1 MTPFLLAALLSLPL
15 QDDDLEKLKARVKEL
30 EAERDRL
37 RAELELSRQDCFESA
52 KEIFELRQQI
62 KSAEPKTAD
71 KPPETVKK
79 SEGTGTTTV
88 EVGPDE
94 PIRGRVMFIDKEQGF
109 LLLNI
114 GKKEGVKVGYRFE
127 IVREVKEQ
135 GKRELTTRHLAVGEV
150 LKLVGAE
157 ENHSKV
163 KIVEGDLLSVQLEDE
178 AIAYRKT
185 KTGDAEPT
193 KEGSNT
199 RKAFKVSGRTNDVY
213 LLNYSGLDGA
223 KPATLVYAYRDKKFI
238 AKLRIDKV
246 EKDYSIARIVEG
258 TQSAE
263 IKEGDT
269 VEMQEVRIL
278 VVGRLK
284 YVHRSRGIFLNIG
297 AEEGAKVGMRMQ
309 VTRSGKRIGEVV
321 LDSVERY
328 WSTARISGETQV
340 DELKENDFVEE
351 IP

>member
-1 MTPFLLAALLSLPL
+1 MTPFLLAFLLSP
-15 QDDDLEKLKARVKEL
+15 QDDELERLKARVKEL
-30 EAERDRL
+30 EAECERL
-37 RAELELSRQDCFESA
+37 KASLENSRQECFDSA
-52 KEIFELRQQI
+52 KEIFELRQLL
-62 KSAEPKTAD
+62 KNAEPKTAV
-71 KPPETVKK
+71 KTTEPETKA
-79 SEGTGTTTV
+79 EPTNV
-88 EVGPDE
+88 EIGPDE
-94 PIRGRVMFIDKEQGF
+94 PLRGRVMFIDKEQGF

-163 KIVEGDLLSVQLEDE
+163 KIVEGELLSIQLEDE

-185 KTGDAEPT
+185 KTGDSEPV
-193 KEGSNT
+193 KEGT
-199 RKAFKVSGRTNDVY
+199 KRTFKISGRTNDVY

-223 KPATLVYAYRDKKFI
+223 KPATLVYVYRDKKLA

-246 EKDYSIARIVEG
+246 EKDYSIARVVEG
-258 TQSAE
+258 TQTAE
-263 IKEGDT
+263 LREGDA
-269 VEMQEVRIL
+269 VETQEVRIL

-309 VTRSGKRIGEVV
+309 VTRSGKRVGEII
-321 LDSVERY
+321 LDTVERY
-328 WSTARISGETQV
+328 WATARPSGETQV
-340 DELKENDFVEE
+340 DDLKENDFVEE